1 MDYAEHHFDAG
12 LGREALA
19 FVAPIIDRAVTDPA
33 VGQSGV
39 LYAVVMNPARAR
51 GACSFD
57 DAILVEQGFGKA
69 RDAWDADYAHYARKK
84 ARISWETGC
93 DSGADRT
100 APRWR
105 EQGQSLPLA
114 GGMVVNGVV
123 VGVSGA
129 DPHYDEVIAG
139 AIALSLRAALKRRA
153 APAAS

>member
-1 MDYAEHHFDAG
+1 MNYAEHPFDPG

-19 FVAPIIDRAVTDPA
+19 FVAPLIDRAVTDPA

-39 LYAVVMNPARAR
+39 LYAVIMNPARAR

-57 DAILVEQGFGKA
+57 EAILVEQGFGKA
-69 RDAWDADYAHYARKK
+69 REAWDADYAEYARKK
-84 ARISWETGC
+84 ARVSWETGC

-105 EQGQSLPLA
+105 EEGHGLPLA
-114 GGMVVNGVV
+114 GGMAVNGVV

-129 DPHYDEVIAG
+129 DPAYDEVIAG
-139 AIALSLRAALKRRA
+139 AIALSLAAALKRRM
-153 APAAS
+153 PSAS